1 MKKASSEL
9 PLPEDELLSDAAQL
23 ANEKFPVDYVADF
36 FELARAVLA
45 LGGEEIR
52 TLFLKKVGEH
62 LDTWN
67 TQPSHGQASNGL
79 LEKT

>member
-1 MKKASSEL
+1 MRRSL
-9 PLPEDELLSDAAQL
+9 MG
-23 ANEKFPVDYVADF
+23 EKFPVDYVADF
-36 FELARAVLA
+36 FELPHAVLA

-67 TQPSHGQASNGL
+67 TQPSHRKAWNCL